1 MVDRRTEKMILK
13 ITLTYILMLAVAGI
27 LYALV
32 REHLFVKTQVKIERV
47 LAVMVALLAVW
58 AVILILRMIWVWI

>member
-1 MVDRRTEKMILK
+1 MILK
-13 ITLTYILMLAVAGI
+13 ITLTYILMLAVAGV
-27 LYALV
+27 LYALF

>member
-1 MVDRRTEKMILK
+1 MILK
-13 ITLTYILMLAVAGI
+13 ITLTYILMLAVAGV
-27 LYALV
+27 LYAIV

>member
-1 MVDRRTEKMILK
+1 MILK
-13 ITLTYILMLAVAGI
+13 ITLTYILMLAVAGV

-32 REHLFVKTQVKIERV
+32 REHLFGKTQVKIERV